1 MKLLRPRRN
10 DLRRLALPLLMLL
23 TTVACGSSDD
33 PKDGG
38 PSRDAIRAA
47 GRALAAPEVK
57 LPPPEKG
64 EWLDEHKE
72 PGQSFDQYL
81 ASNPNRP
88 TAKRTTLYVQP
99 LGEFQGREKELL
111 ARTVEMLGLFYDM
124 PVKTLDPIGLD
135 VLPKEAHRV
144 HPRWGV
150 KQVDSLAVL
159 QLLRT
164 RRPDDAVA
172 VLALTTSDLWPND
185 KVRAWNFVFG
195 QASLR
200 DRVGVWSIARYGDL
214 QKEYPLALQRTLKVA
229 LHETGHMLGMFHCV
243 AHKCGMNGSNHLPE
257 ADRQPMAF
265 CSECEMKV
273 WWSCRSEIAGRYD
286 RLTAFADA
294 NGLIAEAKA
303 WRAAQKLVGGAP
315 SR

>member
-1 MKLLRPRRN
+1 MKLLGLCR
-10 DLRRLALPLLMLL
+10 DLLRRIGLALLMLMSAA
-23 TTVACGSSDD
+23 ACGSSDV

-38 PSRDAIRAA
+38 PSRAAIRAA
-47 GRALAAPEVK
+47 GRALAVSESK
-57 LPPPEKG
+57 MPPAKVG
-64 EWLDEHKE
+64 EWLAEHKE
-72 PGQSFDQYL
+72 PGQTFDQYL

-99 LGEFQGREKELL
+99 LGEFKGRQVDLL
-111 ARTVEMLGLFYDM
+111 ARTVELLGIVYNM

-159 QLLRT
+159 ELLRK

-172 VLALTTSDLWPND
+172 LLALTASDLWP
-185 KVRAWNFVFG
+185 KEARAWNFVFG

-214 QKEYPLALQRTLKVA
+214 ETEYPLALQRTLKVA
-229 LHETGHMLGMFHCV
+229 VHETGHMLGIFHCV
-243 AHKCGMNGSNHLPE
+243 AHRCGMNGSNHLPE

-273 WWSCRSEIAGRYD
+273 WWSCRSEIDGRYD
-286 RLTAFADA
+286 RLIAFADA
-294 NGLIAEAKA
+294 NGLTAEAKA
-303 WRAAQKLVGGAP
+303 WRAARKAVSESQ